1 MSLIKI
7 RIGNNERQFDDVYN
21 VDESWIN
28 QQINKRKV
36 DKEKICVRVYIK
48 NEFIDVILTTPACGK
63 KEGGSRRRPNF
74 RETEIFNLW
83 EIRGLNEE
91 KISGGKLI
99 SFFKHLRK
107 IIG

>member
-1 MSLIKI
+1 MSLIRI
-7 RIGNNERQFDDVYN
+7 YIGNNERQFDDVYSI
-21 VDESWIN
+21 DESWIN

-74 RETEIFNLW
+74 RETEIFTLW
-83 EIRGLNEE
+83 GIRRLNEE
-91 KISGGKLI
+91 NFSSGNLI
-99 SFFKHLRK
+99 AFFKQLRK